1 MRYSLA
7 EVSRLRGFSRP
18 RSRLSTKSNVDLSSE
33 VKATRSSKE
42 DFRCCSMI
50 EPQLS
55 EVRCTRHL
63 ACCSIKSSSYS
74 SYRDVSFNPTT
85 VSQYLPSL
93 SSSLKPLPTSL
104 LNSPPINTNMQI
116 TDLLILGLAAFVAA
130 DCDENSNDGTD
141 CTSTG
146 TATVTRT
153 STDVNGIVL
162 TNLETST
169 SVIVQSSLVPVFT
182 VASDSSTAIDVNTE
196 RSTIR
201 ETTDIGTTATNTI
214 VQVATT
220 TDVGLA
226 GGYAYTTNS
235 NGSTI
240 ATYTG
245 SDDSQPRTSSIT
257 TSTVAAGATAANN
270 NDDGDDAEASATET
284 ETTSDSFALATAV
297 PYFGAAAMAGLA
309 FIV

>member
-1 MRYSLA
+1 
-7 EVSRLRGFSRP
+7 
-18 RSRLSTKSNVDLSSE
+18 
-33 VKATRSSKE
+33 
-42 DFRCCSMI
+42 
-50 EPQLS
+50 
-55 EVRCTRHL
+55 
-63 ACCSIKSSSYS
+63 
-74 SYRDVSFNPTT
+74 
-85 VSQYLPSL
+85 
-93 SSSLKPLPTSL
+93 
-104 LNSPPINTNMQI
+104 MQI

-162 TNLETST
+162 TQLETST
-169 SVIVQSSLVPVFT
+169 SVVVQSSLVPVFT
-182 VASDSSTAIDVNTE
+182 VASDSSTIIDVNTD

-201 ETTDIGTTATNTI
+201 ETTDIGTTPTNTI
-214 VQVATT
+214 VQFATT

-245 SDDSQPRTSSIT
+245 TDDSQPRTSSIT
-257 TSTVAAGATAANN
+257 TSTVAAENTQGAANAN
-270 NDDGDDAEASATET
+270 SDSADATSTAT
-284 ETTSDSFALATAV
+284 ETTSDSFAMATAV
-297 PYFGAAAMAGLA
+297 PYIGAAAMAGLA